1 MSNNKDVIWFE
12 KAIYKNKK
20 NGQYT
25 IPISRKMIE
34 DFFKGKK
41 VPKKIKIKF
50 FK

>member
-1 MSNNKDVIWFE
+1 MSNNKDMLWFE

-34 DFFKGKK
+34 DFFKGKE
-41 VPKKIKIKF
+41 VPKKIK
-50 FK
+50 FKLFK